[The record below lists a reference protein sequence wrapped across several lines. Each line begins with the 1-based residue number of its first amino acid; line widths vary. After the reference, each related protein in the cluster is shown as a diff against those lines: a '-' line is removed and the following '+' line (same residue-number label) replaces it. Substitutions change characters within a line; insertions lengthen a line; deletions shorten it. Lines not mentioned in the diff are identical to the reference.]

1 MVDDSPSPAL
11 SSADAVWDVLR
22 DRGVRLLVDGDR
34 LRVTA
39 ASGVLDSG
47 LQAEIR
53 RWKPELMARAV
64 REAAEVVAPDAV
76 PVHPRDGVPL
86 TPGQERLWLFQQLDP
101 ASATYNL
108 SPVVRL
114 AGELDV
120 ERLRRALRQV
130 VRRHEPLRTTI
141 VQRPAGAMLVAA
153 SEPDV
158 ALDVVD
164 VSHLAGEAQSAAV
177 GAIVHR
183 NQQRPFSLETEP
195 PFRATLIR
203 RSATRHDLVTTMHH
217 IAVDGVSLRVLYRD
231 LAAYYGGET
240 PLPLPTSYGQ
250 FAVWQRSY
258 WTPERLTAR
267 GEFWRS
273 RLDGA
278 PDELE
283 LPTDRSRGAMP
294 SFTGAVVT
302 HRLDATRYASAIAFA
317 QSERAT
323 LFMLVLGAFS
333 TVLHRFSGQRDLVVG
348 TPLHGREGSAYG
360 DLIGMF
366 VNQLPLRMHVSPDA
380 TLRTMLRAARESAL
394 GSMVEH
400 EMPFGAL
407 VEALGRP
414 RDSARNP
421 VFQALLNVTP
431 PMMGADGLTADGVTF
446 SLPELREMLALFD
459 GQAKFDLT
467 LYVLPLNGALELAL
481 VYNADL
487 HDAGRMAALVADV
500 GTLLQRGVDAP
511 DAPLRALFDA
521 TPVADAATA
530 AAPDTWPA
538 ALKRVDG
545 TREGDS
551 VPDRFSHLCTRFP
564 DRIAVIGATRTLTYA
579 ELQHDAQRIARL
591 IASARAADTSAVIGV
606 MVPHGD
612 ESVPALM
619 GALMSGCPYVPLDPN
634 YPEARL
640 RFMIQDAGVGVIL
653 TTAAL
658 RERAAAMLGEGGV
671 VVDATDVPPDHAVL
685 PPLPAPDALA
695 YLLYTSGSTGAPKA
709 VMQSHRNLLTQA
721 HRYASTL
728 SLGPDD
734 RLAWLASISFD
745 ASLMDV
751 FGGLVGGAAICPIDP
766 RAIEL
771 ALLPQRLADSQLS
784 VLHVTPT
791 VFRSLSRSALSPSFP
806 TVRAVVLGGEAVR
819 PEDIAF
825 FDRVFAPDAL
835 LFNLY
840 GASEHSFSLGY
851 AIDRAS
857 RSLEVPIGWPVG
869 DTEVLLLDDAGRPD
883 AVRGE
888 MVLRSAGNALGY
900 WNAPAQTRHAFIAD
914 PEQAAAVVYRTGDL
928 VRRRPDGAYVFV
940 RRVDSQ
946 LKVRGHRIEAA
957 EVESVLL
964 AHPAIF
970 EAAVHVVADTAGDAA
985 LICCYVLNRAMPSV
999 TPADLAS
1006 WLAVRL
1012 PAAMVPSGWVALDR
1026 LPRTP
1031 SGKIDRRLLPA
1042 PDPARGA
1049 MQASIDVR
1057 DAEEEEILGIWRDV
1071 LGMNRV
1077 GVTDDFFA
1085 MGGQSLTASQV
1096 VSRVREV
1103 FGVEFPLRQFFD
1115 HPTVEHAAA
1124 WVREHRGS
1132 GTRIPPLVPQEP
1144 EARTPLSFSQERLW
1158 FLQRLDPQGT
1168 AYNMAAAALLVG
1180 ALDVQRLERA
1190 VHAVAMR
1197 QESLRTRFVMQR
1209 GQPAQVVEPIPFHA
1223 VDLLDLST
1231 DADRSDAERLADA
1244 RRLAATA
1251 MSAVYDLERDALFR
1265 LLVVRISPTQH
1276 LLAIGMHHT
1285 ISDMWSYGV
1294 FARDLRLAYD
1304 GDDEGQSPVAVT
1316 YRDYARWQRGW
1327 LQGEALQAQVDYW
1340 RAQLA
1345 GVTTLELP
1353 TDFPRPAFFTFDG
1366 DIVRL
1371 ALPAALRERIRA
1383 LSVSQR
1389 ATPFMVLLAAF
1400 KTLLAAY
1407 ARQEDITVGVPIAGR
1422 GATATQNLVGS
1433 FVNTLVHRNRVSSG
1447 LSFLDLLGR
1456 VRATALD
1463 AFAHQDAPFEVL
1475 VRELQPAR
1483 DTSRAPLFQV
1493 LFNVANTRTDAGTPG
1508 GLDMTVV
1515 PLDRRAAQF
1524 DLSVNVGL
1532 NDLES
1537 EVALAFNTN
1546 LFTRSTA
1553 ERMLEQYLQLLDRA
1567 TASPALSLAA
1577 LQQASAVDTD
1587 RQLDRW
1593 NATARFVDATANVVS
1608 LFEASARAHATDVA
1622 VDSPTGSFTYAQLLE
1637 YAQRVST
1644 GLRALGIAPGDRVA
1658 IVMER
1663 SREMLGALL
1672 GILGAG
1678 ATYVP
1683 IDPKYPAARV
1693 RFMLD
1698 DSGVAALVTHRGF
1711 ERQHPVDIPVL
1722 DLDRGLPTQPS
1733 AFVDVRDE
1741 DIAYVIY
1748 TSGSTGQPKGVAV
1761 THRGVTNFLLAMRER
1776 PGMHAGDV
1784 LLAVTTI
1791 SFDIA
1796 VLELYLPLLVGAR
1809 VVIASESEAADGRQ
1823 LVRRIDE
1830 SGITVMQATPA
1841 TWKLMLA
1848 AGWRGRGA
1856 LRALCG
1862 GEALPSALA
1871 HTLLERTAELWNM
1884 YGPTETTVWSTVERI
1899 VPGEPILVGRPI
1911 ANTTLYVLG
1920 SQRELLP
1927 IGVPGELY
1935 IGGAGV
1941 AAGYVNRPEL
1951 TAERFIDSPFR
1962 PGERLY
1968 RTGDLVR
1975 YRHDGRVEHLGRLD
1989 SQVKVRGFRIEL
2001 GEVEAV
2007 LRALTDV
2014 RDVVVTASED
2024 RLVAFVVLEPHAHA
2038 TGSQLRSA
2046 VAQQLPPHMVPAFL
2060 VMLDALP
2067 LTPNGKVDRKQLPDP
2082 AASVAVIDDHA
2093 ALKGPRER
2101 AIAAVWSELL
2111 GVESIGSNS
2120 NFFEIGGHSLL
2131 AMEAVALLE
2140 ERDGIRL
2147 EPRSL
2152 FFMTL
2157 QELAASEPPAA
2168 GT

>member
-1 MVDDSPSPAL
+1 M
-11 SSADAVWDVLR
+11 
-22 DRGVRLLVDGDR
+22 
-34 LRVTA
+34 
-39 ASGVLDSG
+39 
-47 LQAEIR
+47 
-53 RWKPELMARAV
+53 
-64 REAAEVVAPDAV
+64 
-76 PVHPRDGVPL
+76 
-86 TPGQERLWLFQQLDP
+86 
-101 ASATYNL
+101 
-108 SPVVRL
+108 
-114 AGELDV
+114 
-120 ERLRRALRQV
+120 
-130 VRRHEPLRTTI
+130 
-141 VQRPAGAMLVAA
+141 QR
-153 SEPDV
+153 
-158 ALDVVD
+158 
-164 VSHLAGEAQSAAV
+164 
-177 GAIVHR
+177 
-183 NQQRPFSLETEP
+183 
-195 PFRATLIR
+195 
-203 RSATRHDLVTTMHH
+203 
-217 IAVDGVSLRVLYRD
+217 
-231 LAAYYGGET
+231 
-240 PLPLPTSYGQ
+240 
-250 FAVWQRSY
+250 
-258 WTPERLTAR
+258 
-267 GEFWRS
+267 
-273 RLDGA
+273 
-278 PDELE
+278 
-283 LPTDRSRGAMP
+283 
-294 SFTGAVVT
+294 
-302 HRLDATRYASAIAFA
+302 
-317 QSERAT
+317 
-323 LFMLVLGAFS
+323 
-333 TVLHRFSGQRDLVVG
+333 
-348 TPLHGREGSAYG
+348 
-360 DLIGMF
+360 
-366 VNQLPLRMHVSPDA
+366 
-380 TLRTMLRAARESAL
+380 
-394 GSMVEH
+394 
-400 EMPFGAL
+400 
-407 VEALGRP
+407 
-414 RDSARNP
+414 
-421 VFQALLNVTP
+421 
-431 PMMGADGLTADGVTF
+431 
-446 SLPELREMLALFD
+446 
-459 GQAKFDLT
+459 
-467 LYVLPLNGALELAL
+467 
-481 VYNADL
+481 
-487 HDAGRMAALVADV
+487 
-500 GTLLQRGVDAP
+500 
-511 DAPLRALFDA
+511 
-521 TPVADAATA
+521 
-530 AAPDTWPA
+530 
-538 ALKRVDG
+538 
-545 TREGDS
+545 
-551 VPDRFSHLCTRFP
+551 
-564 DRIAVIGATRTLTYA
+564 
-579 ELQHDAQRIARL
+579 DAQRIARL
-591 IASARAADTSAVIGV
+591 IVSVRAADTPTVVGV
-606 MVPHGD
+606 LIPHGD
-612 ESVPALM
+612 ESVSALM
-619 GALMSGCPYVPLDPN
+619 GALMSGAAYVPLDPN

-658 RERAAAMLGEGGV
+658 RERAAAMLGDGGV
-671 VVDATDVPPDHAVL
+671 VVDAADVPPGHAVL

-695 YLLYTSGSTGAPKA
+695 YLLYTSGSTGTPKA

-721 HRYASTL
+721 HRYASAL

-791 VFRSLSRSALSPSFP
+791 VFRSLSRSALSASFP
-806 TVRAVVLGGEAVR
+806 TVRAGVWGGEAVR

-825 FDRVFAPDAL
+825 FDRAFAPDAL

-869 DTEVLLLDDAGRPD
+869 DTDVLLLDEAGRPD
-883 AVRGE
+883 PVRGE

-900 WNAPAQTRHAFIAD
+900 WNAPAQTRHAFITD
-914 PEQAAAVVYRTGDL
+914 PEGKASVVYRTGDL

-946 LKVRGHRIEAA
+946 LKVRGHRIEPA

-970 EAAVHVVADTAGDAA
+970 ETAVHVVADAAGDAA
-985 LICCYVLNRAMPSV
+985 LICCYVLNAGMHAV
-999 TPADLAS
+999 TQADLAN
-1006 WLAVRL
+1006 WLAVRV

-1031 SGKIDRRLLPA
+1031 SGKIDRRLLPL
-1042 PDPARGA
+1042 PDPAQGGTR
-1049 MQASIDVR
+1049 ASLAAR

-1071 LGMNRV
+1071 LGVTRV
-1077 GVTDDFFA
+1077 GVQDDFFA

-1115 HPTVEHAAA
+1115 QPTVEQAAS
-1124 WVREHRGS
+1124 WVRQHRSS
-1132 GTRIPPLVPQEP
+1132 GTQIPPLVPYDP
-1144 EARTPLSFSQERLW
+1144 EVRTPLSFSQERLW
-1158 FLQRLDPQGT
+1158 FLQRLEPQAT

-1180 ALDVQRLERA
+1180 ALDVPRLERA
-1190 VHAVAMR
+1190 VYAVAMR

-1209 GQPAQVVEPIPFHA
+1209 GQPAQVVEPTPIHSF
-1223 VDLLDLST
+1223 DMLDLSM
-1231 DADRSDAERLADA
+1231 DADRADAERLADA
-1244 RRLAATA
+1244 RLEAGMA
-1251 MSAVYDLERDALFR
+1251 MAAVYDLERDSLFR
-1265 LLVVRISPTQH
+1265 VLLVRISPTQH

-1304 GDDEGQSPVAVT
+1304 GEAEAQPPVAVT
-1316 YRDYARWQRGW
+1316 YRDYARWQRAW
-1327 LQGEALQAQVDYW
+1327 LQGDALQAQVDYW
-1340 RAQLA
+1340 RRQLD

-1353 TDFPRPAFFTFDG
+1353 TDYSRPAFFTFDG
-1366 DIVRL
+1366 DLVRL

-1407 ARQEDITVGVPIAGR
+1407 VREEDIAVGVPIAGR
-1422 GATATQNLVGS
+1422 GTTASQDLVGS

-1447 LSFLDLLGR
+1447 STFLSLLGR

-1483 DTSRAPLFQV
+1483 NTSRAPLFQV
-1493 LFNVANTRTDAGTPG
+1493 LFNVANTRTDAGALD
-1508 GLDMTVV
+1508 GLESTVV
-1515 PLDRRAAQF
+1515 PLERRAAQF
-1524 DLSVNVGL
+1524 DLTMNVGWNTL
-1532 NDLES
+1532 QS
-1537 EVALAFNTN
+1537 EVTLGFNTS
-1546 LFTRSTA
+1546 LFARSTA
-1553 ERMLEQYLQLLDRA
+1553 ERMLHQYLHLLDRA
-1567 TASPALSLAA
+1567 TASPELSLAA
-1577 LQQASAVDTD
+1577 LQQASAVDPD

-1593 NATARFVDATANVVS
+1593 NATGQSVHATANILS
-1608 LFEASARAHATDVA
+1608 LFTESVRAHATQVA

-1644 GLRALGIAPGDRVA
+1644 GLRELGVTPGDRVA

-1672 GILGAG
+1672 GILGVG
-1678 ATYVP
+1678 AAYVP

-1698 DSGVAALVTHRGF
+1698 DSGVAALVTHREF
-1711 ERQHPVDIPVL
+1711 ERQHPVSMPVL
-1722 DLDRGLPTQPS
+1722 DLDRGLPAQPG
-1733 AFVDVRDE
+1733 AFVELRGEDV
-1741 DIAYVIY
+1741 AYVIY

-1776 PGMHAGDV
+1776 PGMQAGDA

-1796 VLELYLPLLVGAR
+1796 VLELYLPLLVGGR
-1809 VVIASESEAADGRQ
+1809 VVIASEGEATDGRQ
-1823 LVRRIDE
+1823 LMRRIDA

-1848 AGWRGRGA
+1848 AGWRGSA
-1856 LRALCG
+1856 DLRALCG

-1871 HTLLERTAELWNM
+1871 EKLLERTAELWNM
-1884 YGPTETTVWSTVERI
+1884 YGPTETTVWSTVARI
-1899 VPGEPILVGRPI
+1899 APGEPILVGRPI

-1920 SQRELLP
+1920 AQRELVP

-1975 YRHDGRVEHLGRLD
+1975 YRHDGQVEHLGRLD

-2001 GEVEAV
+2001 GEVESV
-2007 LRALTDV
+2007 LRALPDV

-2024 RLVAFVVLEPHAHA
+2024 RLVAFVVLEPRAHA

-2046 VAQQLPPHMVPAFL
+2046 VAQQLPPHMVPAFI

-2082 AASVAVIDDHA
+2082 TVTVAVIDDHA
-2093 ALKGPRER
+2093 APMGPRER
-2101 AIAAVWSELL
+2101 TIAAVWSELL
-2111 GVESIGSNS
+2111 GVESVGSSS

-2140 ERDGIRL
+2140 ERAGIRL

-2152 FFMTL
+2152 FLMTL
-2157 QELAASEPPAA
+2157 QELAATEPSAA
-2168 GT
+2168 GK